1 MGYAEFICKY
11 AKVADST
18 TTQMWR
24 GNKWDSRTE
33 GREHHQTFLTHDPP
47 ERVRNPAMCH
57 DGHGYVGVA
66 ICYGRKNQEKTGK
79 CWLNHNEINN
89 KVQFNLFF
97 SGYFVLLFFLF
108 WWL

>member
-33 GREHHQTFLTHDPP
+33 GREHHQTFLAHDPP
-47 ERVRNPAMCH
+47 EGARNPAMCH
-57 DGHGYVGVA
+57 GGPQLWQKKPREDWQILV
-66 ICYGRKNQEKTGK
+66 
-79 CWLNHNEINN
+79 
-89 KVQFNLFF
+89 
-97 SGYFVLLFFLF
+97 
-108 WWL
+108 